1 MLYSS
6 ASLTVR
12 LLQRKAWHPL
22 FNLEDLSLETIK
34 CNLDAARAAEAAKEL
49 NETGIA
55 AGEQRLIILWC
66 LFGAYQSVGCHASN
80 VNIRRDSLKAVDCTI
95 CLTCC

>member
-1 MLYSS
+1 VLYSS

-34 CNLDAARAAEAAKEL
+34 RNLDAARAAEAAKEL

-55 AGEQRLIILWC
+55 AGDTLVPL
-66 LFGAYQSVGCHASN
+66 
-80 VNIRRDSLKAVDCTI
+80 
-95 CLTCC
+95 CCSPECWLPC